1 MPAGGVTT
9 VVDGHLVI
17 WCNGEIRLVKAS
29 DKAYEEVALIKIV
42 DGEERDSYTITSYA
56 NGHFYVRNLSKI
68 AAVKISKYIM
78 EANPMNRSGFSE
90 E

>member
-17 WCNGEIRLVKAS
+17 WCNGEIRLAK
-29 DKAYEEVALIKIV
+29 DQAYEEVALIKIL
-42 DGEERDSYTITSYA
+42 DAEERRSCTMPSYA

-68 AAVKISKYIM
+68 AAVRVSK
-78 EANPMNRSGFSE
+78 
-90 E
+90 